1 MREQGRVLLRV
12 LVSTKG
18 DAENVQLESSSGSD
32 RLERSAIEVVKKW
45 RFIPEK
51 RNNQAIIVYV
61 LVPAKFS
68 IES

>member
-1 MREQGRVLLRV
+1 MLLRV